1 MKTTTD
7 RVSLTDLRD
16 QLRTYKESVLANLV
30 MAGEIPAPTFS
41 EHRRIEF
48 LINRFIESS
57 VSEVSV
63 DDAGNGI
70 GIIKGT
76 GGEQGNGR
84 AILINAHADTVFS
97 EKIVPYE
104 KVVIQELTWW
114 QKYGSAVMIG
124 GFLLLFLLILK
135 KFGKL
140 LV

>member
-1 MKTTTD
+1 MNELKSNTSTT
-7 RVSLTDLRD
+7 
-16 QLRTYKESVLANLV
+16 
-30 MAGEIPAPTFS
+30 
-41 EHRRIEF
+41 
-48 LINRFIESS
+48 RFEKQSHH
-57 VSEVSV
+57 EYTCY
-63 DDAGNGI
+63 G
-70 GIIKGT
+70 
-76 GGEQGNGR
+76 
-84 AILINAHADTVFS
+84 DTVFS